1 MPRRIYVGP
10 IGKVETLIDGIQIE
24 LSRGDSVDVSERQAE
39 ALDRDEVNWA
49 KPKSEGSKPKG
60 GDS

>member
-10 IGKVETLIDGIQIE
+10 ITEVVTRLDGVEMTLG
-24 LSRGDSVDVSERQAE
+24 RGQSVDVSEEQAE
-39 ALDRDEVNWA
+39 VLDRDEVNWA
-49 KPKSEGSKPKG
+49 QPRTPKTKA